1 MTILKISS
9 IAVAA
14 LIIVAC
20 NSTKKTTTSTT
31 PVVTTPAPAPVKAAT
46 GIFEPGNDQLVA
58 IQVKHPD
65 ATLAVLTEGHSL
77 YTGTCTNCH
86 GAKSIYRIP
95 EEKWQ
100 GIIDNMSHK
109 AKLTDVQKDA
119 LSKYV
124 FSIKATQPK

>member
-9 IAVAA
+9 FAVAA

-20 NSTKKTTTSTT
+20 NTSKKTTTTAA
-31 PVVTTPAPAPVKAAT
+31 PVVTTPAPAAKPSNGVF
-46 GIFEPGNDQLVA
+46 IPGNDQLVA

-77 YTGTCTNCH
+77 YTGSCTNCH

-95 EEKWQ
+95 EDKWQ
-100 GIIDNMSHK
+100 AIIDDMAPK
-109 AKLTDVQKDA
+109 ARLTDLQKDA

>member
-1 MTILKISS
+1 MTILKISCF
-9 IAVAA
+9 AVTA

-20 NSTKKTTTSTT
+20 NSSKKTTTSTTT
-31 PVVTTPAPAPVKAAT
+31 PVVTTPAVKPST

-100 GIIDNMSHK
+100 GIIDNMSPK

-119 LSKYV
+119 LSRYV